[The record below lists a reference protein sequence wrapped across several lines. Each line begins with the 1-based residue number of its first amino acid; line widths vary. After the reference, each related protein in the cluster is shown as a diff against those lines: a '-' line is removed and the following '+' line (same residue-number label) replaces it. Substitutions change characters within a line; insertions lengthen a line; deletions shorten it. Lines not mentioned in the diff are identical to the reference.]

1 MVKVLLV
8 TASYGEGH
16 NQAAHAVAE
25 ALEAHGATPRIVD
38 YTDWLHPA
46 VRSLTKFTLL
56 QGVQRVPSLYG
67 VFYRSMSRMDPAS
80 SIQRQMHHLGM
91 QQLKDFLASWQPD
104 VVASTFPSP
113 AGVVSELR
121 RTGRTQLPNAAII
134 TDYAFN
140 GQWIAE
146 NIDAYYVP
154 VQSAKMEFISHGV
167 SDERLHV
174 YGIPI
179 RARFNDSQVRLL
191 LRERMQLRE
200 EQRLRRDKPLILLMG
215 GGAGL
220 LGDPANWQ
228 RVVKRIDAQ
237 FVIIC
242 GNNVRLRKLFA
253 PLACDRVRVLGYV
266 HNVEEWMAMADLI
279 VTKAGGITVTEALA
293 MELPMLIYRPIP
305 GQEVENAR
313 FALATG
319 AAELASNLVQAESLL
334 EEVVADPGRLARM
347 RASAQKLSAVRSAA
361 DQIAVSL
368 IDLAARAEDMLVSS
382 RGAERPGSKH
392 RRTATYPS
400 TVRGHRSG
408 G

>member
-25 ALEAHGATPRIVD
+25 ALEAEGATPRIVD
-38 YTDWLHPA
+38 YTDLLHPA

-56 QGVQRVPSLYG
+56 QGVQRVPALYG
-67 VFYRSMSRMDPAS
+67 VFYRSMSRMDPSS

-91 QQLKDFLASWQPD
+91 QQLKKFLASWQPD

-121 RTGRTQLPNAAII
+121 RTGRTRLPNAAII
-134 TDYAFN
+134 TDYTFN

-154 VQSAKMEFISHGV
+154 VESATRDFVEHGV
-167 SDERLHV
+167 PTERLHT

-179 RARFNDSQVRLL
+179 RSRFNESQVRSL
-191 LRERMQLRE
+191 LRSRMLLRQ
-200 EQRLRRDKPLILLMG
+200 EQGLRPDKPLILLMG

-220 LGDPANWQ
+220 LGDPVNWQ
-228 RVVKRIDAQ
+228 RLVQRLDAQ

-253 PLACDRVRVLGYV
+253 PLVCDRVRVLGYV
-266 HNVEEWMAMADLI
+266 QNVEDWMAMADLI
-279 VTKAGGITVTEALA
+279 VTKAGGITVTESLA

-313 FALATG
+313 FALSTG
-319 AAELASNLVQAESLL
+319 AAELATNLAQAEAFL
-334 EEVVADPGRLARM
+334 ERAVADPSRLERM
-347 RASAQKLSAVRSAA
+347 RAAARGFSSVRGSASR
-361 DQIAVSL
+361 IAVSL
-368 IDLAARAEDMLVSS
+368 LDLAARAKDWPVPSAVETSS
-382 RGAERPGSKH
+382 TKRRSAAAYSSAARGR
-392 RRTATYPS
+392 
-400 TVRGHRSG
+400 RSG